1 MSWFSVKLIHGP
13 MELSKNLLHLIPT
26 LENMQRKFLRLSLT
40 NNHGSAL
47 SKNTFFLNNKTIFK
61 SDHTDGLI
69 QVSQESKV
77 LITVQL
83 EEMSLLEDQLP
94 MLIIN
99 VVFMLELKFQE
110 QTPKSSQ
117 VNGNSKLDHASESSK
132 EITYGQQDIFY
143 KDAQRTTIYQ

>member
-1 MSWFSVKLIHGP
+1 MIL
-13 MELSKNLLHLIPT
+13 NL
-26 LENMQRKFLRLSLT
+26 M
-40 NNHGSAL
+40 NNHGLAS
-47 SKNTFFLNNKTIFK
+47 SKNTFFFNNKTIFK

-83 EEMSLLEDQLP
+83 EEMSLLEDQLR

-117 VNGNSKLDHASESSK
+117 VSGNSKLDHASESSK
-132 EITYGQQDIFY
+132 EINYGQQDIFY
-143 KDAQRTTIYQ
+143 KDVQRNTILG